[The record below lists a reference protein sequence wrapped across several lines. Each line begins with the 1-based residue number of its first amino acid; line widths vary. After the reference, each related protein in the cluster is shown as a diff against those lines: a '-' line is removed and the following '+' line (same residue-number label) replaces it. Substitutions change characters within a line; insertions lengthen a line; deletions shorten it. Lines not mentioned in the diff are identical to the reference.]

1 MKVIE
6 LEYPWNKELTSGKV
20 ILALGF
26 FDGVH
31 LGHQKLIKDAKK
43 IANKRNLPLMVMT
56 FPRHPQELLSNDK
69 KFEYLTT
76 LTEKKIEMT
85 KLGVDYLVLINFT
98 KEFSQLSPQKFV
110 DQVLLKLKAN
120 TVVAGFDYTYGPNKK
135 VDNVNNLPE
144 FAQHQFDVK
153 VEPKQTY
160 EGMKISSTHIRQ
172 AIKKGD
178 FSLANKLLGRPYT
191 MSGEIVHG
199 YRRGHQLGFP
209 TANLAINHDK
219 VLPKEGVYATRVKI
233 DGRWYEAMTNVGHN
247 DTFNNQEL
255 TIEAN
260 IFDFDEEVYGK
271 QMTIEWYKFMRGEI
285 KFSGLDALVNQMK
298 QDQKNIKAYFA
309 QNKY

>member
-6 LEYPWNKELTSGKV
+6 LEYPWDKDLTASKV
-20 ILALGF
+20 ILAVGF

-31 LGHQKLIKDAKK
+31 LGHQKLIKDAKE
-43 IANKRNLPLMVMT
+43 IAKQKGLPLMVMT
-56 FPRHPQELLSNDK
+56 FPRHPQEILSNGK

-76 LTEKKIEMT
+76 LSEKETKMA
-85 KLGVDYLVLINFT
+85 KLGVDYLVLIKFT
-98 KEFSQLSPQKFV
+98 KEFSQLSPQTFV
-110 DQVLLKLKAN
+110 DQVLLKLKAD
-120 TVVAGFDYTYGPNKK
+120 TVVAGFDYTYGPNKE
-135 VDNVNNLPE
+135 VDNINHLPE

-172 AIKKGD
+172 AIKTGD
-178 FSLANKLLGRPYT
+178 FPLVTKLLGHPYT

-209 TANLAINHDK
+209 TANLEIDHNK

-260 IFDFDEEVYGK
+260 IFDFDKDVYGK
-271 QMTIEWYKFMRGEI
+271 QMTIEWHKFMRGEV
-285 KFSGLDALVNQMK
+285 KFPSLDALIDQMK
-298 QDQKNIKAYFA
+298 QDQKNIQEYFA
-309 QNKY
+309 QK